1 MKNYFKLMS
10 LILGM
15 VLCSAAFVACGDD
28 DDDAGGQYAGNRL
41 IGEWVWGEPNQNQ
54 QEMQHHQRG
63 YIFNADGTCTRYMRE
78 AWEGESFERLEYG
91 TFVLNDLKLKITWT
105 KEVYKEHGE
114 IDEEPLEEPYVDEY
128 EIVYP
133 ETGNTGMFLKYKIE
147 GREGYGEEGPFY
159 KK

>member
-10 LILGM
+10 LLLGM

-28 DDDAGGQYAGNRL
+28 DDDGQYAGNRL

-54 QEMQHHQRG
+54 QEMH
-63 YIFNADGTCTRYMRE
+63 MRE

-105 KEVYKEHGE
+105 KEVYKEHGK

>member
-10 LILGM
+10 LLLGM

-28 DDDAGGQYAGNRL
+28 DDDAGQYAGNRL

-54 QEMQHHQRG
+54 EEMQHHQRG
-63 YIFNADGTCTRYMRE
+63 YIFNADGTCYAYMRRTM
-78 AWEGESFERLEYG
+78 EGETWEESQAG

-105 KEVYKEHGE
+105 KWIFKEGGVVE
-114 IDEEPLEEPYVDEY
+114 EEPMEEPMVNEY
-128 EIVYP
+128 EIIYP
-133 ETGNTGMFLKYKIE
+133 ETDNTGMFLKYKYQ
-147 GREGYGEEGPFY
+147 GSEGYGEEGPFY